1 MASFPKWTEIPKYPV
16 IAGVGALAVG
26 VTIAWWAKVDITAFF
41 ENAEIRRGQLWR
53 LVTSIFPHLDILH
66 LAFNLYW
73 LWILGTPVERI
84 YGHAKTFLLFLLL
97 AVGSNSLDFA
107 FDRGGVGLSGVGYG
121 LFGLLCVVSDRDERF
136 RRTIDQRTVK
146 LFIGWFVICIITTIT
161 HTFVVANVAHG
172 AGAVLGALIG
182 FAITL
187 PSRRLP
193 IAATIAAIVLF
204 GLWGATLGRPTINL
218 SGKIGFEEGRWGYD
232 ALLANKNQEAARWL
246 RDAVKLQPKESSY
259 WFDLGIAYHRMGNM
273 PAAMAAYQR
282 AHELDPNNQTY
293 SHAVENKN

>member
-1 MASFPKWTEIPKYPV
+1 MATTAKWTETPKYPV
-16 IAGVGALAVG
+16 VVGVGALAVM
-26 VTIAWWAKVDITAFF
+26 VTIAWWAKIDVTPLF

-53 LVTSIFPHLDILH
+53 LVTSILPHLDILH

-73 LWILGTPVERI
+73 LWVLGTPVERV
-84 YGHAKTFLLFLLL
+84 YGHWKTVLLFFFL

-136 RRTIDQRTVK
+136 RGAIDRNTVN

-172 AGAVLGALIG
+172 AGAVLGALVG
-182 FAITL
+182 FAIT

-204 GLWGATLGRPTINL
+204 GLWGSTLGRPTINL
-218 SGKIGFEEGRWGYD
+218 SGKVGFEEGKWGYD
-232 ALLANKNQEAARWL
+232 ALLANRNQEAVRWL
-246 RDAVKLQPKESSY
+246 RDAAKLQPKESSY
-259 WFDLGIAYHRMGNM
+259 WFNLGIAYHRMGNM
-273 PAAMAAYQR
+273 PAAMGAYQK
-282 AHELDPNNQTY
+282 AHELDPNNQKY
-293 SHAVENKN
+293 LEAVEDKN

>member
-1 MASFPKWTEIPKYPV
+1 MATIPKWTEIPKYPV
-16 IAGVGALAVG
+16 VVGFGALAVV
-26 VTIAWWAKVDITAFF
+26 VTIAWWAKVDITPFF

-53 LVTSIFPHLDILH
+53 LVTSILPHLDIMH
-66 LAFNLYW
+66 LTFNLYW
-73 LWILGTPVERI
+73 LWVLGTPVERT
-84 YGHAKTFLLFLLL
+84 YGHGKTLLLFLFL

-136 RRTIDQRTVK
+136 RGAIDRRTVN

-161 HTFVVANVAHG
+161 HTFAVANVAHG
-172 AGAVLGALIG
+172 AGAVLGALVG
-182 FAITL
+182 FAITQ
-187 PSRRLP
+187 PSRRLL
-193 IAATIAAIVLF
+193 IGGTIAAIDTF

-218 SGKIGFEEGRWGYD
+218 SGKVGFEEGKWGYD
-232 ALLANKNQEAARWL
+232 ALLANKNEEAARWL
-246 RDAVKLQPKESSY
+246 RDAAKLQPKESSY

-293 SHAVENKN
+293 SQAVENKH